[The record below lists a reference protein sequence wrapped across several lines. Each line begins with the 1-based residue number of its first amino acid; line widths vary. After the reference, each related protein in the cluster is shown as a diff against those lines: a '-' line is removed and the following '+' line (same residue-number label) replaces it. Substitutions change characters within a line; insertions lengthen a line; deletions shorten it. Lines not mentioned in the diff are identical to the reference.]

1 MTLPKAK
8 KATQQK
14 EREQLI
20 QDIKQ
25 QNRNI
30 TDEQLSK
37 YDIDDLRKIKMATAP
52 KAETEKLS
60 QVEQFDRDV
69 RTGKFSQQYDTFR
82 QPRMKHGGKMKKKYQ
97 SKGKVGR
104 GLSDELMEYTAKYP
118 RGIFQSTPHQDYP
131 SFRDPTPIK
140 RGEKSSITELR
151 MKALQGELNYYNTLP
166 KIKKL
171 MEEEGIYDTE
181 DSLATAL
188 STGTKNAIAKDLLKA
203 VKSAGAGVRRAIE
216 ERTKPQYQYGGM
228 ADMSAAPMIK
238 QPQRKKR
245 KASGFRTKYSKGG
258 GVRSSKY
265 KL

>member
-1 MTLPKAK
+1 MTVPKAK

-25 QNRNI
+25 QNPSI
-30 TDEQLSK
+30 TDKQLSK
-37 YDIDDLRKIKMATAP
+37 YNIDDLRKIKMATAP

-60 QVEQFDRDV
+60 QIEEYNRRFGRDRLNPNEMPEEV
-69 RTGKFSQQYDTFR
+69 GSLRRTGF
-82 QPRMKHGGKMKKKYQ
+82 
-97 SKGKVGR
+97 
-104 GLSDELMEYTAKYP
+104 
-118 RGIFQSTPHQDYP
+118 
-131 SFRDPTPIK
+131 
-140 RGEKSSITELR
+140 
-151 MKALQGELNYYNTLP
+151 
-166 KIKKL
+166 
-171 MEEEGIYDTE
+171 
-181 DSLATAL
+181 
-188 STGTKNAIAKDLLKA
+188 
-203 VKSAGAGVRRAIE
+203 
-216 ERTKPQYQYGGM
+216 QYGGM

>member
-1 MTLPKAK
+1 MTVPREQ

-14 EREQLI
+14 ERQQLI

-25 QNRNI
+25 QNPSI
-30 TDEQLSK
+30 TDKQLSR
-37 YDIDDLRKIKMATAP
+37 YNIDDLRKIKMATAP

-82 QPRMKHGGKMKKKYQ
+82 QPRM
-97 SKGKVGR
+97 
-104 GLSDELMEYTAKYP
+104 
-118 RGIFQSTPHQDYP
+118 
-131 SFRDPTPIK
+131 
-140 RGEKSSITELR
+140 
-151 MKALQGELNYYNTLP
+151 
-166 KIKKL
+166 
-171 MEEEGIYDTE
+171 
-181 DSLATAL
+181 
-188 STGTKNAIAKDLLKA
+188 
-203 VKSAGAGVRRAIE
+203 
-216 ERTKPQYQYGGM
+216 QYGGM

-238 QPQRKKR
+238 QPQQKKR

>member
-1 MTLPKAK
+1 MTLPRAK

-14 EREQLI
+14 ERQQLI

-25 QNRNI
+25 QNPSI
-30 TDEQLSK
+30 TDKQLSK
-37 YDIDDLRKIKMATAP
+37 YNIDDLRKIKMATAP

-82 QPRMKHGGKMKKKYQ
+82 QPRM
-97 SKGKVGR
+97 
-104 GLSDELMEYTAKYP
+104 
-118 RGIFQSTPHQDYP
+118 
-131 SFRDPTPIK
+131 
-140 RGEKSSITELR
+140 
-151 MKALQGELNYYNTLP
+151 
-166 KIKKL
+166 
-171 MEEEGIYDTE
+171 
-181 DSLATAL
+181 
-188 STGTKNAIAKDLLKA
+188 
-203 VKSAGAGVRRAIE
+203 
-216 ERTKPQYQYGGM
+216 QYGGI

-258 GVRSSKY
+258 GVRASKY

>member
-1 MTLPKAK
+1 MTVPRAK

-25 QNRNI
+25 QNPSI
-30 TDEQLSK
+30 TDKQLSK
-37 YDIDDLRKIKMATAP
+37 YNIDDLRKIKMATAP
-52 KAETEKLS
+52 RAETEKLS

-82 QPRMKHGGKMKKKYQ
+82 QPRM
-97 SKGKVGR
+97 
-104 GLSDELMEYTAKYP
+104 
-118 RGIFQSTPHQDYP
+118 
-131 SFRDPTPIK
+131 
-140 RGEKSSITELR
+140 
-151 MKALQGELNYYNTLP
+151 
-166 KIKKL
+166 
-171 MEEEGIYDTE
+171 
-181 DSLATAL
+181 
-188 STGTKNAIAKDLLKA
+188 
-203 VKSAGAGVRRAIE
+203 
-216 ERTKPQYQYGGM
+216 QYGGM